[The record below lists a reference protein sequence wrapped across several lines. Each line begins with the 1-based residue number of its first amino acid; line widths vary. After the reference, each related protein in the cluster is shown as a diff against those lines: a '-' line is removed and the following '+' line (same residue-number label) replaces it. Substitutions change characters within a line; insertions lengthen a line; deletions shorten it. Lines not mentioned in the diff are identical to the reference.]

1 VPPRKKGD
9 GMITT
14 HGLCP
19 KQGDRF
25 EHRQI
30 VVGELIPENA
40 VWIDMLAP
48 TPEEDVLVEAH
59 LGIAIPTRE
68 EMRDLEPSELIYN
81 EGGARYMTA
90 RIICKSL
97 TEVPKLA
104 DVTFILTEKALVTV
118 RYDEP
123 GSFAIFLNRV
133 TKPEGCTAQPEAVL
147 DGLIESIVDRAAEV
161 LRGVGDQIDTLSRK
175 IFEPGGASAENGGSY
190 QRVLRDIGQYGQVI
204 SNVRESMVSIERV
217 LLFLSA
223 NYQRPQKTA
232 GFAAEWRTALRD
244 VQAIE
249 EHATFLSSKLQ
260 FNMDA
265 TLGLVTIE
273 QNLMNIEQN
282 KIIKLF
288 SVVSVVLMPPTLIAS
303 IYGMNFKV
311 MPELEWVLGY
321 PFALALMVIAA
332 VLPYLFFRWKR
343 WF

>member
-1 VPPRKKGD
+1 
-9 GMITT
+9 MITT
-14 HGLCP
+14 HGMCP
-19 KQGDRF
+19 RQGDRF
-25 EHRQI
+25 EHRQLYQ
-30 VVGELIPENA
+30 GDDIPDNA

-48 TPEEDVLVEAH
+48 TAEEDALVEAH

-81 EGGARYMTA
+81 ENGARYMTV

-123 GSFAIFLNRV
+123 GAFGIFLNRV
-133 TKPEGCTAQPEAVL
+133 TKPDACAPQPEAVL

-161 LRGVGDQIDTLSRK
+161 LRGVGDQIDASSRN
-175 IFEPGGASAENGGSY
+175 IFEPGAASVEKGRY
-190 QRVLRDIGQYGQVI
+190 HRVLRDIGQYGQVI

-273 QNLMNIEQN
+273 QNLTNIEQN

-288 SVVSVVLMPPTLIAS
+288 SVVSVVMMPPTLVAS
-303 IYGMNFKV
+303 SYGMNFKN
-311 MPELEWVLGY
+311 MPELEWTYGY
-321 PFALALMVIAA
+321 PMAIFMMIVAA

-343 WF
+343 WL

>member
-1 VPPRKKGD
+1 
-9 GMITT
+9 MITT
-14 HGLCP
+14 HGMCP
-19 KQGDRF
+19 LHADRF
-25 EHRQI
+25 AHTALKP
-30 VVGELIPENA
+30 GEAIPANA

-48 TPEEDVLVEAH
+48 TKAEDDLVETH
-59 LGIAIPTRE
+59 LGVSIPTRE
-68 EMRDLEPSELIYN
+68 EMRDLEPSEIIYN
-81 EGGARYMTA
+81 ENGARYMTA

-133 TKPEGCTAQPEAVL
+133 SKPDGCTAQPEAVL
-147 DGLIESIVDRAAEV
+147 DGLIEAIVDRAAEV
-161 LRGVGDQIDTLSRK
+161 LRGVGDQIDASSRK
-175 IFEPGGASAENGGSY
+175 IFEVGGASVERGGAY
-190 QRVLRDIGQYGQVI
+190 QGVLQDIGQYGHVI

-265 TLGLVTIE
+265 TLGLVS
-273 QNLMNIEQN
+273 IEQN

-288 SVVSVVLMPPTLIAS
+288 SVVSVVMMPPTLIAS

-311 MPELEWVLGY
+311 MPELDWPLGY
-321 PFALALMVIAA
+321 PMAIVMMIVAA

-343 WF
+343 WM

>member
-1 VPPRKKGD
+1 
-9 GMITT
+9 MIMT
-14 HGLCP
+14 HGTCP
-19 KQGDRF
+19 LHKDRF
-25 EHRQI
+25 AHTELKP
-30 VVGELIPENA
+30 GEIIPANA
-40 VWIDMLAP
+40 VWIDMLTP
-48 TPEEDVLVEAH
+48 TKTEDDLVEAH
-59 LGIAIPTRE
+59 LGISIPTRE

-81 EGGARYMTA
+81 EAGARYMTA
-90 RIICKSL
+90 RIICKSQ

-133 TKPEGCTAQPEAVL
+133 AKADGCAAQPEAVL

-161 LRGVGDQIDTLSRK
+161 LRGVGDQIDVSSQK
-175 IFEPGGASAENGGSY
+175 IFAIGGPSVERGDAY
-190 QRVLRDIGQYGQVI
+190 QRVIQDIGQYGQVI

-265 TLGLVTIE
+265 TLGLVS
-273 QNLMNIEQN
+273 IEQN

-288 SVVSVVLMPPTLIAS
+288 SVVSVVMMPPTLIAS
-303 IYGMNFKV
+303 IYGMNFKN
-311 MPELEWVLGY
+311 MPELDWPTGY
-321 PFALALMVIAA
+321 PLAIVMMIVAA

-343 WF
+343 WM